1 MVSTLSLAI
10 ATKLFFFNWVKKGAK
25 SKDLERANH
34 LALIDAGCLF
44 VFNIVPVFMVI
55 AFPFFNKHIDDV
67 MPLCK
72 TGGFA
77 IEGYLIKKIEQVS
90 NADVILLQIRYRWDA
105 LLGRLMEFT
114 GSFSL
119 IQITFPYQI
128 YVFITIWSVI
138 NLTSLRV
145 FLVIFITVD
154 RVFAVFLSIT
164 YHNTRR
170 KIPNV
175 FMMILAVWG
184 PIMDNVYQWIICD
197 HKFIFVP
204 DCSSFGCLATMCF
217 QQYTISYEIST
228 ASIVVGSSLILAL
241 KFFIWMNCKNK
252 SKSNCLE
259 RANRLA
265 LLDAAMI
272 FCFDLVPI
280 SVVALCPNVF
290 FDVELALSL
299 GKSSGYAVEGF
310 LTYLTLKRRNTIIPQ
325 SNNLFLKTTSK
336 QSS

>member
-1 MVSTLSLAI
+1 MVITLSLAI
-10 ATKLFFFNWVKKGAK
+10 ATKLFLFNWVKKGANK

-72 TGGFA
+72 SGGSKRLSKSPTLTLFYFRFA
-77 IEGYLIKKIEQVS
+77 IDGMVGLIT
-90 NADVILLQIRYRWDA
+90 

-154 RVFAVFLSIT
+154 RVFAVFLPIT

-175 FMMILAVWG
+175 FVMILAVWG

-241 KFFIWMNCKNK
+241 KFFIWMNCKYK

-310 LTYLTLKRRNTIIPQ
+310 FTYLTLKRRNTIIPQ